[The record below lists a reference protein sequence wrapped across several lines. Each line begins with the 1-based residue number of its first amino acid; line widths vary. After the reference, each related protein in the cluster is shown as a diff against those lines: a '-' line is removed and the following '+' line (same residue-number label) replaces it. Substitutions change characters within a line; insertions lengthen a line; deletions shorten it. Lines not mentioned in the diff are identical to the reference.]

1 MVNLRFRDI
10 TKKEEGILKNM
21 RRKFRKYRRFN
32 PTSLKLR
39 RARKRK
45 SILRSRAFWDS
56 FLAAFLAIL
65 IFHLLFISSVFKIQ
79 KIEILAP
86 ENIPKNELQN
96 ILGQELKTPF
106 LYFFQKDSFFLV
118 DDKKIENRV
127 LSSFPEIKTANLKKK
142 FPKTLILEIEQ
153 KEAVA
158 TWCFSEEN
166 CFLINGEGIIYQ
178 GSTLVRP
185 DGSRTSIDSNL
196 TVIFLENGEP
206 KNLGE
211 KVISKQKIS
220 QLLEI
225 RNELRQKLELGIEKF
240 TLRGEERLDIK
251 TTEGWEIYFDLAGD
265 MKLALTKLC
274 LLFDEEISQEARE
287 NLEYIDLRFSKVY
300 YK

>member
-56 FLAAFLAIL
+56 FLAAFLAVL
-65 IFHLLFISSVFKIQ
+65 IFYLLFISSVFKIQ

-96 ILGQELKTPF
+96 ILEQELKTPF

-166 CFLINGEGIIYQ
+166 CFLIDREGIIYR
-178 GSTLVRP
+178 GST
-185 DGSRTSIDSNL
+185 SINSNL
-196 TVIFLENGEP
+196 IVIFLENGEP

-220 QLLEI
+220 QFLEI
-225 RNELRQKLELGIEKF
+225 RNELRQKLELDVEKF
-240 TLRGEERLDIK
+240 TLRGQERLDIK